1 MSPRYIVAAL
11 LLLFAWKGSVLDIK
25 WPQPPSVVIDGPAPP
40 KEARAWTENL
50 TPLVARMLPA
60 DRMYLS
66 NLYDAM
72 RFVID
77 RDGKRED
84 PIILTND
91 NFASFHSGTLALAI
105 DKGSVGKY
113 PELDARIDEVFFSAL
128 GAEIRTLSSQ
138 DRERLQ
144 NACAA
149 LSWAFGIHRDE

>member
-25 WPQPPSVVIDGPAPP
+25 WPQPPAVVINGPTPP
-40 KEARAWTENL
+40 KDV
-50 TPLVARMLPA
+50 LVWAEGLKPVVAKMLPA

-72 RFVID
+72 GFVID
-77 RDGKRED
+77 RDGARDE

-91 NFASFHSGTLALAI
+91 HFASFHAGTLALAI
-105 DKGSVGKY
+105 DKGAVGKY
-113 PELDARIDEVFFSAL
+113 PDLDARIDEVFFSAL

-138 DRERLQ
+138 DRERLKA
-144 NACAA
+144 ACSA
-149 LSWAFGIHRDE
+149 LSWTFGIHRDE